1 MSMAA
6 RAYAKPE
13 ESSRVDRAPRR
24 SGRRAARRA
33 VPSSLRIGVLVGVPL
48 ALIIAYVGLT
58 AQLAAQ
64 TYRLSADREQEAQL
78 MLTNNEL
85 RAQVGQLES
94 LSRLEAAAAKLHM
107 TVPKSVSVLEMPGA
121 PKPAPQN
128 TALAFVARLLHV
140 R

>member
-1 MSMAA
+1 MSMTA
-6 RAYAKPE
+6 RAYAQPK
-13 ESSRVDRAPRR
+13 ESPAAPAPRR
-24 SGRRAARRA
+24 RARRSASRA
-33 VPSSLRIGVLVGVPL
+33 VPSTLRTSVLVGVPL

-64 TYRLSADREQEAQL
+64 TYRLSTDRAQEAKL
-78 MLTNNEL
+78 MLANNEL

-94 LSRLEAAAAKLHM
+94 LGRLEAAAAKLHM
-107 TVPKSVSVLEMPGA
+107 TVPNSVSVLMMPGA
-121 PKPAPQN
+121 PRPEPQN

>member
-1 MSMAA
+1 MSMTA
-6 RAYAKPE
+6 RAYAKPS
-13 ESSRVDRAPRR
+13 ESPAAPAPRR
-24 SGRRAARRA
+24 RARRSA
-33 VPSSLRIGVLVGVPL
+33 KSAMPSTLRMGLLLGLPL

-64 TYRLSADREQEAQL
+64 TYRLSTDRAQEAKL

-94 LSRLEAAAAKLHM
+94 LGRLEAAAAKLHM
-107 TVPKSVSVLEMPGA
+107 TVPKSVSVLMMPGA
-121 PKPAPQN
+121 PKPEPQN